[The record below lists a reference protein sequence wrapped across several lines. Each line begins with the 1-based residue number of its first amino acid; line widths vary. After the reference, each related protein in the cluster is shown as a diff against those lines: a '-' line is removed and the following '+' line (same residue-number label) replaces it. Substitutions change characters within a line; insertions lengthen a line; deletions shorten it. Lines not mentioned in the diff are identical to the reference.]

1 MVQNIKT
8 NLPGQGDEDRK
19 IRERM
24 AKIKHKILVISGK
37 GGVGKST
44 FAANLAYAFVADG
57 DSAGILDID
66 IHGPS
71 QGRITGIEGLQ
82 MTINPDNSIKPIEK
96 GGVRIVT
103 MASLLQ
109 DSDQP
114 VIWRGP
120 LKMKAIKQFL
130 GDIDWGELDWL
141 VIDSPPGTGDEPL
154 SAVQLLPEMD
164 GSVIITQPQDLSL
177 LDARKTVKFS
187 QTIGVKVLG
196 IVENMSGFICPHCG
210 KRTDIFKSG
219 GGKKAAE
226 EMKVPFLG
234 SIPIE
239 PAIMESGEMG
249 KPFVWMFPDAESSKI
264 MKEIAG
270 KIRAEL
276 EK

>member
-1 MVQNIKT
+1 
-8 NLPGQGDEDRK
+8 
-19 IRERM
+19 
-24 AKIKHKILVISGK
+24 
-37 GGVGKST
+37 
-44 FAANLAYAFVADG
+44 
-57 DSAGILDID
+57 
-66 IHGPS
+66 
-71 QGRITGIEGLQ
+71 
-82 MTINPDNSIKPIEK
+82 
-96 GGVRIVT
+96 

-120 LKMKAIKQFL
+120 LKIKAIKQFL